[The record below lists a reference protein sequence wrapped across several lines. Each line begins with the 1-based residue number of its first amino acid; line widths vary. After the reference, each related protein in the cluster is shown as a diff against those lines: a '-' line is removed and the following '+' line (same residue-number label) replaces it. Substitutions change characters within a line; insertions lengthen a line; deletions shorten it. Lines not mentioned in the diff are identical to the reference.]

1 MNLRQLAIK
10 TAMLCRPDSVFIT
23 HIRKHLSPNTFQW
36 ENGKIAVDLYNAILP
51 SNEIKKKKR
60 KNYHMQ

>member
-1 MNLRQLAIK
+1 
-10 TAMLCRPDSVFIT
+10 MLCRPDSVFII

-51 SNEIKKKKR
+51 SNEIQKKKER